1 MPVPE
6 DVRIERLESTHPS
19 WQRFLA
25 FADERGEG
33 TGLDAKTCEY
43 HSGPFTL
50 VAHVRDKMVGYLR
63 FWTQQIGIDEDTPGL
78 ERNERP
84 VLEAKVVAFFVKPQ
98 YRRPGIGRCLKQTA
112 VSWARD
118 LDCYQVR
125 ERSCYRNIENHALNM
140 SLGFG
145 IQPAVNEDESDCSA
159 SFMLPVNTH
168 ETASV
173 IA

>member
-1 MPVPE
+1 MPLPE
-6 DVRIERLESTHPS
+6 NVRIERLESTHPS
-19 WQRFLA
+19 WQRFLS

-33 TGLDAKTCEY
+33 AGLNAKTCGY

-50 VAHVRDKMVGYLR
+50 VALVRDQMVGYLR
-63 FWTQQIGIDEDTPGL
+63 FWTQQIGIDEDKPGL
-78 ERNERP
+78 ERNDRP
-84 VLEAKVVAFFVKPQ
+84 VLEAKVVAFFVKPR
-98 YRRPGIGRCLKQTA
+98 YRRRGIGRSLKQTA

-125 ERSCYRNIENHALNM
+125 ERSCYSNIENHALNV

-145 IQPAVNEDESDCSA
+145 IQPAVNEDEGDCSA
-159 SFMLPVNTH
+159 YFMLPVNTH

-173 IA
+173 IG